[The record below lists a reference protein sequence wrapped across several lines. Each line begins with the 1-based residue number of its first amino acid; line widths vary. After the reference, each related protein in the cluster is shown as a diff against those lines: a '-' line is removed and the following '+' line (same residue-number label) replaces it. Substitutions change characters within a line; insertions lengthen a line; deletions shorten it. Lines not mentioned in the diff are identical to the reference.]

1 VDNKKPGSSRVSG
14 GTPGGSAQLDP
25 DMQAYGRAMEL
36 FNAGRFQSANG
47 AFAKLVSAPNRDLAH
62 SAEVRVKI
70 CEQRLSASKQEA
82 NAESE

>member
-1 VDNKKPGSSRVSG
+1 
-14 GTPGGSAQLDP
+14 
-25 DMQAYGRAMEL
+25 MEL
-36 FNAGRFQSANG
+36 FNAGRFQAANG

-62 SAEVRVKI
+62 SAEVRMKI